1 MEINPMTTFL
11 LALFGFLMARLLW
24 NTIQHFAK
32 KCGELPIV
40 WFFKTVLIFG
50 ALAGLIGG
58 MGLFFLYALSRMI
71 R

>member
-1 MEINPMTTFL
+1 MTTFL

-32 KCGELPIV
+32 QCGELPIV
-40 WFFKTVLIFG
+40 WFFKTLVIWG
-50 ALAGLIGG
+50 AMAMLIGATLG
-58 MGLFFLYALSRMI
+58 GFLYALSRMV

>member
-1 MEINPMTTFL
+1 MTTFL

-32 KCGELPIV
+32 QCGELPIV
-40 WFFKTVLIFG
+40 WFTKTVLI
-50 ALAGLIGG
+50 LAGLACVIGATLG
-58 MGLFFLYALSRMI
+58 GFLYALSRMV